1 MIATRWKRQKIATE
15 FGFSLHFLDKVTTGL
30 RKFPDRYP
38 NGVISSGHMTV
49 IDVEMM
55 LDWIKHREALERG
68 SPVPQFRRESYQ

>member
-1 MIATRWKRQKIATE
+1 MIPTRRKRQLIAKD
-15 FGFSLHFLDKVTTGL
+15 FGFSKHFMDKVAAGL
-30 RKFPDRYP
+30 RKFPERYP

-68 SPVPQFRRESYQ
+68 SPVPQFKREMYQ